1 MEKKGERK
9 RKNGTGRKIGQGR
22 KETKFPT
29 PTGSAKPN
37 TERLSGGVKKRAN
50 GSGEGTEVLV
60 YKIV

>member
-29 PTGSAKPN
+29 PTVSAKPN
-37 TERLSGGVKKRAN
+37 RETEWGVKKRPK
-50 GSGEGTEVLV
+50 GSGEGPEVLV